1 DLEDFDIL
9 ITQFAP
15 ISKHVINRGN
25 KLKLIGVLRAG
36 IENVNYK
43 YAESKSIDVL
53 NTPGRSI
60 TSVSEF
66 AVGMILSEMRNIA
79 RSNYKLKNGIWEKH
93 FPNGTLAPELKESVV
108 GLVGYGSIG
117 QKVAELLRPFGC
129 NILFF
134 DEYFNGKTSDQQVSD
149 LDKLVSK
156 ADVVSMHYR
165 LTNKTQNMLNKH
177 HFNLMKK
184 NAIVINTARSGLINE
199 TDLAEALKDRQITG
213 AAVDVYNQEPLPNEH
228 PYHNLENITL

>member
-1 DLEDFDIL
+1 IL

-79 RSNYKLKNGIWEKH
+79 RSNYKLKRGIWENH
-93 FPNGTLAPELKESVV
+93 SPNGTLAPDQKESVV
-108 GLVGYGSIG
+108 GLVGYGYIG
-117 QKVAELLRPFGC
+117 QKADEHLTPFGC
-129 NILFF
+129 NILLL
-134 DEYFNGKTSDQQVSD
+134 DKYFNGKTSDQEVSD
-149 LDKLVSK
+149 LEKLESK
-156 ADVVSMHYR
+156 AHVVSMHYR
-165 LTNKTQNMLNKH
+165 LTNKKPNKLNEPN
-177 HFNLMKK
+177 FNLMKK
-184 NAIVINTARSGLINE
+184 NA
-199 TDLAEALKDRQITG
+199 
-213 AAVDVYNQEPLPNEH
+213 
-228 PYHNLENITL
+228 